1 MSFINHNNPESLP
14 GEINVFL
21 DTMPIGVIYLNN
33 AGQITHSNATF
44 ATVINR
50 SKIEINGTFF
60 ADHLN
65 PADCDS
71 FTIAFSSGTPCQ
83 VEARLT
89 GEKWYSLDIMPVTD
103 GVMVTA
109 TDITA
114 LKTRELALTE
124 QRDQF
129 RFMTDNSYDVMSIL
143 DANNTL
149 LYMSPSV
156 LRHTGYP
163 PEEFI
168 LKSYKDFIHPDDLE
182 SVTNEMIQKVFIERN
197 KYCIVKMRHRTKDG
211 SYIWAEGRTSVIYDE
226 NNNIKYGIQISR
238 DINTQVLLEQELR
251 NRTEELSIANAE
263 LTRMA
268 QLKDEFLASM
278 SHELRTPLT
287 AILMLSET
295 LQLGLVG
302 QLTDDQVKIIKTV
315 EDSGRHLMSLIN
327 DILDLSKIEVN
338 KLTLDKA
345 PVNIADCCHASMA
358 MISDAAQRKS
368 IQISY
373 SVDPAVNMLLADERR
388 LKQMLVNLLS
398 NSVKFT
404 PDQGIVK
411 LTVTGDHD
419 TETIHFTV
427 TDTGIGISS
436 DDQQRLFQPF
446 VQIDSRL
453 SREYTGTGLGL
464 SLVKQMAE
472 LHNGSISLIS
482 TPGQGS
488 SFIVNLPW
496 IVPENSCVP
505 VEQNITGVPC
515 EVIKNNDGDIP
526 LVLIAE
532 DHEVLLDLLE
542 GFLQSQ
548 GYRTATAHN
557 GLQVM
562 EQARALL
569 PDIILMDI
577 QMSGMDGLEAAR
589 RLRLDEVTAGIPI
602 IAITALAMTGDKERI
617 LESGIN
623 EYLGKPVKFEH
634 LAQVI
639 LNCLR

>member
-1 MSFINHNNPESLP
+1 MSITDNKITESLP
-14 GEINVFL
+14 EGISEFL
-21 DTMPIGVIYLNN
+21 DMMPIGVIYLDN
-33 AGQITHSNATF
+33 AGHIIRANTAF
-44 ATVINR
+44 AAVINR
-50 SKIEINGTFF
+50 STVDINGTTF
-60 ADHLN
+60 ADYLN
-65 PADCDS
+65 SADSDS
-71 FTIAFSSGTPCQ
+71 FMTALSSGTPCQ

-89 GEKWYSLDIMPVTD
+89 GEKWYALDIMPVT
-103 GVMVTA
+103 GGLMVTA

-114 LKTRELALTE
+114 LKAREASLTE

-129 RFMTDNSYDVMSIL
+129 KFMTDNSYDVMSIF
-143 DANNTL
+143 DANSAVI
-149 LYMSPSV
+149 YMSPSV
-156 LRHTGYP
+156 LRHTGYT

-168 LKSYKDFIHPDDLE
+168 SKTFRDFIHPDDLE
-182 SVTNEMIQKVFIERN
+182 RVTNEMMQKVFIERN
-197 KYCIVKMRHRTKDG
+197 KHCVITMRHRTKDG

-226 NNNIKYGIQISR
+226 DNNIKYGIQISR
-238 DINTQVLLEQELR
+238 DITTQVLLEQELR

-268 QLKDEFLASM
+268 HLKDDFLASM

-302 QLTDDQVKIIKTV
+302 QLTDDQVKIIKML
-315 EDSGRHLMSLIN
+315 EDSGRHLLSLIN

-338 KLTLDKA
+338 KLTLDKS
-345 PVNIADCCHASMA
+345 PVNIGDCCHASMA
-358 MISDAAQRKS
+358 MIREAAQRKD

-373 SVDPAVNMLLADERR
+373 SVDPAVNILMADERR

-404 PDQGIVK
+404 PNQGSVT
-411 LTVTGDHD
+411 LTVTSNRESDSVQ
-419 TETIHFTV
+419 FTV
-427 TDTGIGISS
+427 TDTGIGISL
-436 DDQQRLFQPF
+436 DDQQLLFQPF

-464 SLVKQMAE
+464 SLVKRMAE
-472 LHNGSISLIS
+472 LHNGSVSLVS
-482 TPGQGS
+482 EPGQGS
-488 SFIVNLPW
+488 SFTINLPW
-496 IVPENSCVP
+496 ISPENSCIP
-505 VEQNITGVPC
+505 LENIVCEPC
-515 EVIKNNDGDIP
+515 EVIKNKDGDVP

-548 GYRTATAHN
+548 GYRTATARN

-562 EQARALL
+562 EQARALS

-577 QMSGMDGLEAAR
+577 QMPGIDGIEAEHDGCAR
-589 RLRLDEVTAGIPI
+589 T
-602 IAITALAMTGDKERI
+602 K
-617 LESGIN
+617 
-623 EYLGKPVKFEH
+623 
-634 LAQVI
+634 
-639 LNCLR
+639 